1 MTRIAK
7 MNGRMPRN
15 VSRISYFWQYAH
27 WSSSY
32 FLEIEDQENAP
43 GILGEGS
50 NAIVWPQGPP
60 EDDEDADEV
69 ERFDNQRL
77 MRIGI
82 LSF

>member
-1 MTRIAK
+1 MTRIVK

-15 VSRISYFWQYAH
+15 VSRSHNSGSTLSGHPHIFS
-27 WSSSY
+27 
-32 FLEIEDQENAP
+32 EIEDQENAP